1 MSATSDAVTQRLVLL
16 KKVETWHDL
25 HHLSFSILNWNIRK
39 IPPPSRAIA
48 YNRRETVPSVGGQS
62 TPDRAIPLRHQ
73 VQSLLTVKSE
83 ATVLMVWNARAR
95 VPDRHIC
102 QLCHVYITQGIA
114 DNTLSINIHNMDTY
128 A

>member
-48 YNRRETVPSVGGQS
+48 YNRRETVPSVWGQS

-83 ATVLMVWNARAR
+83 ATVQMVWNAMRTR
-95 VPDRHIC
+95 SSSILC
-102 QLCHVYITQGIA
+102 QLCHAHIAHAHGIV
-114 DNTLSINIHNMDTY
+114 DIKHGYLL
-128 A
+128 